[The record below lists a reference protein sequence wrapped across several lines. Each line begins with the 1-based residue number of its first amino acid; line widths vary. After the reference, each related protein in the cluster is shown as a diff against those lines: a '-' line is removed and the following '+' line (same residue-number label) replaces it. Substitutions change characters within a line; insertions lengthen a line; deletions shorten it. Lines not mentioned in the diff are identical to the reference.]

1 MGSVKDLTVIE
12 KPGENPGRGRFTFSD
27 RYSVFDYGEMPDAIE
42 GKGAALCLM
51 SAYFFELAEKRGMK
65 THYLGLV
72 SEGKLKRLDELDIP
86 SNVME
91 VKLFRVIK
99 PVESGYGSYDY
110 SPLKSARNNYLI
122 PLEVIYRNVLPEG
135 SSVFR
140 RLEKGLVTLEQLGLD
155 HHPVPGERL
164 ENPIIEVS
172 TKLES
177 EDRYIDWEEARE
189 ISGLSEDEVEEIKDL
204 TLRMDSLISEE
215 TGKAGIDNLDGK
227 FEFAFDESR
236 DIVFVDAVGT
246 PDECRFSFDGIQIS
260 KEVLRKY
267 YRKTDWYK
275 LVEELKGKDRDW
287 REKAIPPKLPEELV
301 RAVSD
306 MYKACCNEVTGTKFF
321 DVESLRDVVK
331 RLVELAEKYE
341 ISLK

>member
-1 MGSVKDLTVIE
+1 MGSVKDLLVIE
-12 KPGENPGRGRFTFSD
+12 EPGEKPGRGRFVFSD
-27 RYSVFDYGEMPDAIE
+27 RYSVFDYGEMPDVIE

-51 SAYFFELAEKRGMK
+51 SAYFFELAEEKGMK

-72 SEGKLKRLDELDIP
+72 SGSKLKRIDELDTP

-99 PVESGYGSYDY
+99 PVRLESGYDY
-110 SPLKSARNNYLI
+110 SPVKNAGNNYLI

-155 HHPVPGERL
+155 HFPSPGERL
-164 ENPIIEVS
+164 ENPIVEVS

-177 EDRYIDWEEARE
+177 EDRYIDWNEAMEIAGLKEEEA
-189 ISGLSEDEVEEIKDL
+189 EELKKL
-204 TLRMDSLISEE
+204 TLAVDGLISEE
-215 TGKAGIDNLDGK
+215 TGKVGIENLDGK
-227 FEFAFDESR
+227 FEFAFDENR
-236 DIVFVDAVGT
+236 GIVFVDAIGT
-246 PDECRFSFDGIQIS
+246 PDECRFSFEGVQIS

-275 LVEELKGKDRDW
+275 LVEELKGKDRNW

-301 RAVSD
+301 KAVSD
-306 MYKACCNEVTGTKFF
+306 MYKACCNEIVGIKFF
-321 DVESLRDVVK
+321 DVDSLKSVVK
-331 RLVELAEKYE
+331 RLLELAEKYG
-341 ISLK
+341 ISLT